1 MKIIEVVNALE
12 RFAPLPL
19 QEDYDNA
26 GLQIGL
32 TEAEISGAL
41 LCLDVTEETV
51 DEAIRKGCNL
61 IVSHHPLI
69 FRRLRRIAGEDMVQR
84 VVAKAIVNHIVI
96 VSMHTNMD
104 AAMELKAQVEKDA
117 ARISELEEKEKELQ
131 GKITKIMMTIPNIID
146 PSVPIGKDDSCNVE
160 IEKFGEPVVPDF
172 EIPYHTEIME
182 RFDGIDLDAAGKVA
196 GNGFYYLMGDIARLH
211 SAVISYAR
219 DFMIDRGF
227 TYCVPPFM
235 IRSNVV
241 TGVMSFDEMDAMM
254 YKIEGEDLYLIGTSE
269 HSMIG
274 KFIDTI
280 NEKEKLP
287 YTLTSYSPCFRKEKG
302 AHGIEERGV
311 YRIHQFEKQ
320 EMIVV
325 CEPEESKLWYDKLWQ
340 NTVDLFRSLDI
351 PVRTLECCSGDL
363 ADLKV
368 KSCDVEAWSP
378 RQKKYF
384 EVGSCSNLG
393 DAQARRLKIRIKNGK
408 EKYFAHTLNNT
419 VVAPPRML
427 IAFLENNLNEDGSVN
442 VPEALRPYMGG
453 KEKLV
458 PKH

>member
-1 MKIIEVVNALE
+1 MLDIKFLRENPDVVKKNIENKFQNE
-12 RFAPLPL
+12 KLPL
-19 QEDYDNA
+19 VDEVIELDQKKRDAQQEADSLRANRNKISKE
-26 GLQIGL
+26 IGAL
-32 TEAEISGAL
+32 MGQGKKEEAE
-41 LCLDVTEETV
+41 
-51 DEAIRKGCNL
+51 EAKKK
-61 IVSHHPLI
+61 VAEFAS
-69 FRRLRRIAGEDMVQR
+69 RL
-84 VVAKAIVNHIVI
+84 
-96 VSMHTNMD
+96 
-104 AAMELKAQVEKDA
+104 
-117 ARISELEEKEKELQ
+117 SELEVLEKEYDE
-131 GKITKIMMTIPNIID
+131 KILKNMMVIPNIID
-146 PSVPIGKDDSCNVE
+146 PSVPIGKDDSENVE
-160 IEKFGEPVVPDF
+160 ITRYGEPVVPDF

-182 RFDGIDLDAAGKVA
+182 SFDGIDLDAAGRVA

-211 SAVISYAR
+211 SAVLAYAR
-219 DFMIDRGF
+219 DFMIKSGF

-241 TGVMSFDEMDAMM
+241 TGVMSFAEMDAMM

-280 NEKEKLP
+280 VPEEQLP
-287 YTLTSYSPCFRKEKG
+287 KTLTSYSPCFRKEKG

-325 CEPEESKLWYDKLWQ
+325 CKPEESKMWFDKLWQ
-340 NTVDLFRSLDI
+340 NTVDLFRSMDI
-351 PVRTLECCSGDL
+351 PVRTIECCSGDL

-368 KSCDVEAWSP
+368 KSYDVEAWSP

-393 DAQARRLKIRIKNGK
+393 DAQARRLKIRVKGK
-408 EKYFAHTLNNT
+408 DGNKYFAHTLNNT

-427 IAFLENNLNEDGSVN
+427 IAFLENNLREDGSVAI
-442 VPEALRPYMGG
+442 PEVLQPYMGG
-453 KEKLV
+453 MTEIRKK
-458 PKH
+458 